1 MPHLECRSA
10 VFGQQRTVTYQVEI
24 WKFISRINSTKCNTT
39 ASLLLAVKG
48 ADTAVATSFAIFD
61 NEGLRTRVN
70 VLSSAGVSCFQDVRF
85 VSHLVFIGCGQYV
98 FILDMKAG
106 AVVSHRLDGY
116 FGHMYDG
123 GDFENLPTKFSVLV
137 TSASEALA
145 FSRTGELLWVR
156 KNLGIDGVL
165 LHAADSTQFDGEGDW
180 DPLDGWRKFSVSMDS
195 GTVL

>member
-1 MPHLECRSA
+1 MEIHFKDKFDEGQYDRIIA
-10 VFGQQRTVTYQVEI
+10 VGGD
-24 WKFISRINSTKCNTT
+24 
-39 ASLLLAVKG
+39 G
-48 ADTAVATSFAIFD
+48 ADTAVATSIAIFD
-61 NEGLRTRVN
+61 IEGLRTRVN
-70 VLSSAGVSCFQDVRF
+70 VLSSAGASCFQDVRC
-85 VSHLVFIGCGQYV
+85 VGSLVFIGFGQYV

-106 AVVSHRLDGY
+106 VVVSHRLDGY

-156 KNLGIDGVL
+156 ENLGIDGVL
-165 LHAADSTQFDGEGDW
+165 LYAADSTQIDGEGEW
-180 DPLDGWRKFSVSMDS
+180 DPPDGWRKFSVSADS

>member
-1 MPHLECRSA
+1 M
-10 VFGQQRTVTYQVEI
+10 EI
-24 WKFISRINSTKCNTT
+24 HFKDKFDEVQYDRII
-39 ASLLLAVKG
+39 VVGGEG

-85 VSHLVFIGCGQYV
+85 VSRLVFIGCGQYV

-180 DPLDGWRKFSVSMDS
+180 DPPDGWRKFSVSTDS

>member
-1 MPHLECRSA
+1 MEIHFKDKFDEGQYDRIIA
-10 VFGQQRTVTYQVEI
+10 VGGDE
-24 WKFISRINSTKCNTT
+24 
-39 ASLLLAVKG
+39 
-48 ADTAVATSFAIFD
+48 ADTAIATSVVIFD
-61 NEGLRTRVN
+61 IEGLRTRVN
-70 VLSSAGVSCFQDVRF
+70 VLSSAGASCFQDVRC
-85 VSHLVFIGCGQYV
+85 VGSLVFIGFGQYV

-106 AVVSHRLDGY
+106 TVVSHRLDGY

-156 KNLGIDGVL
+156 ENLGIDGVL
-165 LHAADSTQFDGEGDW
+165 LYAADSTQIDGEGEW
-180 DPLDGWRKFSVSMDS
+180 DPPDGWRKFSVSADS

>member
-1 MPHLECRSA
+1 MEIHFKDKFDAWQYDHIIA
-10 VFGQQRTVTYQVEI
+10 VGGD
-24 WKFISRINSTKCNTT
+24 
-39 ASLLLAVKG
+39 G
-48 ADTAVATSFAIFD
+48 ADTAVATSVAIFD

-70 VLSSAGVSCFQDVRF
+70 VLSSAGASCFQEVRC
-85 VSHLVFIGCGQYV
+85 VGGLVFIGFGQYV

-123 GDFENLPTKFSVLV
+123 GDFENLPTKFSILV

-165 LHAADSTQFDGEGDW
+165 LHAADSRQFDGEGELG
-180 DPLDGWRKFSVSMDS
+180 PPDGWQKFSVSADS
-195 GTVL
+195 GIVL

>member
-1 MPHLECRSA
+1 MEIHFKDKVDEGQYDRVIA
-10 VFGQQRTVTYQVEI
+10 VGGDKV
-24 WKFISRINSTKCNTT
+24 
-39 ASLLLAVKG
+39 
-48 ADTAVATSFAIFD
+48 DTAVAASVAIFD
-61 NEGLRTRVN
+61 SDGLRTRVN
-70 VLSSAGVSCFQDVRF
+70 VLSSAGASCFQDVRY
-85 VSHLVFIGCGQYV
+85 VGNLVFIGFGQYV
-98 FILDMKAG
+98 FILDVKAG
-106 AVVSHRLDGY
+106 AVVSHQLDGY

-165 LHAADSTQFDGEGDW
+165 LHAADSRQFDGEGEW
-180 DPLDGWRKFSVSMDS
+180 DPPGGWRKFSVLADS